1 MEVYRNISLRP
12 FNTFGLDVSAR
23 TLIII
28 KNHDDAN
35 NLFRHKNVSNA
46 NCLVTGRGSNIL
58 YLSDFEGTIII
69 SGIEGIETE
78 RKENQFVLVKAGA
91 GVIWDKFVEW
101 CVERNL
107 AGIERLSYIPGT
119 VGAAPVQNIGAYGSE
134 AKDAVVNVEAVS
146 LLDGSIKNFSNEE
159 CRFGYRDSIFKKEE
173 KGKWLVTGVSFRFN
187 TEPDFTC
194 IYNSVAEEVD
204 RLGGLSLT
212 NIRKAVINIR
222 KNKLPDPEITGNGG
236 SFFKNPVIK
245 REDAEILKERFPDMP
260 LYSESATYTKIPAAW
275 LIEKCGWKG
284 KRYGGAGVWERQ
296 PLVIVNLG
304 NATGMEIF
312 KLSEMIKKSVF
323 EKFGIELEREV
334 EVIGKEFLL

>member
-1 MEVYRNISLRP
+1 MEVYRNISLKNL
-12 FNTFGLDVSAR
+12 NTFRLDVRAQ
-23 TLIII
+23 TLIIV
-28 KNHDDAN
+28 KNRDEAK
-35 NLFRHKNVSNA
+35 NLPLNKNISDTRY
-46 NCLVTGRGSNIL
+46 LITGRGSNIL

-69 SGIEGIETE
+69 SGIEGIKTE

-101 CVERNL
+101 CVEKNL
-107 AGIERLSYIPGT
+107 SGLERLSYIPGS

-134 AKDAVVNVEAVS
+134 VKDVVVNVEAVS
-146 LLDGSIKNFSNEE
+146 LSDGSIKNFSNEE
-159 CRFGYRDSIFKKEE
+159 CCFSYRNSMFKKEN
-173 KGKWLVTGVSFRFN
+173 KGKWLITNVSFKLSTKHN
-187 TEPDFTC
+187 FTC
-194 IYNSVAEEVD
+194 IYNSVAEEAD
-204 RLGGLSLT
+204 RLGGFSLA

-222 KNKLPDPEITGNGG
+222 KNKLPDPEVTGNAG
-236 SFFKNPVIK
+236 SFFKNPVVK
-245 REDAEILKERFPDMP
+245 REDAEILKEKFPDIP

-284 KRYGGAGVWERQ
+284 KRYGGAGVWEKQ

-312 KLSEMIKKSVF
+312 ELSEMIKKSVL

-334 EVIGKEFLL
+334 EVIGREFL